1 MATSIRMAYIASPM
15 LKYTRLKPPVFGTQ
29 ITRDANGEL
38 TVPDNPI
45 IPFIEGDGTGP
56 DIWAASVRVFD
67 AAVAAAYAGKRK
79 IAWYEIY
86 AGEKANQIYGPDTWL
101 PDDTTNAILD
111 YQLAIKGPL
120 TTPVGGGIRSINV
133 RLRQVLDL
141 AGMPQAMTRGWE
153 AEDAIGAICAAA
165 GQRDRLEIV
174 SGDRD
179 LIQLVRD
186 PVVKLLYTVRGVS
199 DLLELD
205 EALVL
210 EKYGVPRDAIV
221 TLDQPVEIT
230 ETELRAVAVAARD
243 RGWRR
248 LILVTAPFHTRRVQL
263 IWGRESGGVVEGRL
277 AAVPDECATADAW
290 WRRRRCSEFVLH
302 EYLGLLA
309 LYLHISSLMR

>member
-1 MATSIRMAYIASPM
+1 MTRRPVWIA
-15 LKYTRLKPPVFGTQ
+15 LIAL
-29 ITRDANGEL
+29 L
-38 TVPDNPI
+38 
-45 IPFIEGDGTGP
+45 
-56 DIWAASVRVFD
+56 
-67 AAVAAAYAGKRK
+67 AVAG
-79 IAWYEIY
+79 
-86 AGEKANQIYGPDTWL
+86 
-101 PDDTTNAILD
+101 
-111 YQLAIKGPL
+111 LAVLAHRPL
-120 TTPVGGGIRSINV
+120 
-133 RLRQVLDL
+133 LR
-141 AGMPQAMTRGWE
+141 
-153 AEDAIGAICAAA
+153 AA
-165 GQRDRLEIV
+165 GQ
-174 SGDRD
+174 
-179 LIQLVRD
+179 
-186 PVVKLLYTVRGVS
+186 
-199 DLLELD
+199 
-205 EALVL
+205 ALVVDDRTERADAIVVVAGSTPSREETAAALFRDGWAPRVLVSRQFVPDRAQRLIDMGVRRLDFQGESVAAL